1 MQTGHAISP
10 DRLGA
15 PVPGTEKQGVR
26 AAAKIK
32 HTESSCNCFRTNP
45 IPAAPRTEN
54 KGEPK
59 GGGAAAMILPVS
71 GHFNWEQP
79 CFTVNGLSIFAAG
92 SYGSWIYVPI
102 AFCIY
107 RLWPG
112 SGSSSSSGFSCRS
125 LIIECHLIKNTK
137 PMPAQIC
144 LHIK

>member
-54 KGEPK
+54 KGFYLFLATSTGSSHVLLLMDFQYLQQEV
-59 GGGAAAMILPVS
+59 M
-71 GHFNWEQP
+71 
-79 CFTVNGLSIFAAG
+79 AAG
-92 SYGSWIYVPI
+92 
-102 AFCIY
+102 FM
-107 RLWPG
+107 
-112 SGSSSSSGFSCRS
+112 S
-125 LIIECHLIKNTK
+125 L
-137 PMPAQIC
+137 
-144 LHIK
+144 